1 MITKEKTRTHRKSA
15 ITVGVLFIIGTV
27 AGVLSGILTEPIL
40 GDPDYLIKI
49 AANENQIIIGSLLV
63 LVMGFAVAM
72 IPVVMFPILRKYN
85 EGVALGSVLFRGAF
99 EGVCYIAL
107 VISMLLLLTLSQE
120 YVKAGAPDASYFQT
134 LGTLLQAASVGFNQ
148 ILAIVFCLGALMLYY
163 LFYISR
169 LIPRWL
175 SVWGLVGATLY
186 LAAPVISMVG
196 PQHWAVSLTSPLGIL
211 IAPLAIQEMV
221 FAVWVIVKGF
231 NSPAIVAPSAK

>member
-1 MITKEKTRTHRKSA
+1 MATKENTRTHRKSA
-15 ITVGVLFIIGTV
+15 ITVGILFIIGTA
-27 AGVLSGILTEPIL
+27 AGVLSGLLTEPFL
-40 GDPDYLIKI
+40 GDPGYLAKI
-49 AANENQIIIGSLLV
+49 AANESQIIIGSLLV

-85 EGVALGSVLFRGAF
+85 EVLALGSVLFRGAL
-99 EGVCYIAL
+99 EGVAYMAV
-107 VISMLLLLTLSQE
+107 VISMLLLVTLSQE
-120 YVKAGAPDASYFQT
+120 FIQAGAPDDSYFQT
-134 LGTLLQAASVGFNQ
+134 LGTLIQAAGIGINQ

-175 SVWGLVGATLY
+175 SIWGLIGAVLY

-211 IAPLAIQEMV
+211 LAPLAIQEMV
-221 FAVWVIVKGF
+221 FAIWVIVKGF
-231 NSPAIVAPSAK
+231 NSPAIAAPSAN